1 MIDLSTSYMGLKL
14 KNPIVIGACNIVSD
28 LNDMLKLEE
37 AGAAAIVYKSLFEEQ
52 LQLEAHQ
59 MEEEM
64 SAYEGW
70 DAEHDNMFPD
80 ANHAGPR
87 EHLLR
92 LKKAKQSLGIPL
104 IASINCVN
112 TDKWAEFAVAVAE
125 TGVDALELNF
135 YANII
140 DPEIT
145 GEDIVKEQ
153 LDILQAVRAQIKI
166 PIAVKLSP
174 YYTNTLSVVTRMDK
188 AGADGFVLFNKLF
201 QPDIDLNNEE
211 HHYPYNFSNP
221 NDGRLS
227 LRYAGLLYNQIE
239 ASIISSSGVF
249 SGSDIAKMTL
259 AGADAVQVVSAIY
272 KKGMSHI
279 EHMLQEL
286 TSWMITKEY
295 ETLNDFRGKLSKA
308 KMNDPFAYKR
318 AQYVDILMKSEIFMK
333 YHPKDDEQLY

>member
-1 MIDLSTSYMGLKL
+1 MIDLSTNYMGLKL
-14 KNPIVIGACNIVSD
+14 KNPLVIGACNIVSD
-28 LNDMLKLEE
+28 LNDILKLEE
-37 AGAAAIVYKSLFEEQ
+37 AGAGAIVYKSLFEEQ
-52 LQLEAHQ
+52 LQLESHQ
-59 MEEEM
+59 MDEEM

-70 DAEHDNMFPD
+70 DAEHDSMFPTVD
-80 ANHAGPR
+80 HAGPR
-87 EHLLR
+87 EHLMR
-92 LKKAKQSLGIPL
+92 LKKAKQSLSIPL

-112 TDKWAEFAVAVAE
+112 NEKWAEFAVAVAE

-140 DPEIT
+140 DADRT

-153 LDILQAVRAQIKI
+153 LDTLQAVKEKVSI

-201 QPDIDLNNEE
+201 QPDIDLNSEE
-211 HHYPYNFSNP
+211 HHYPYNFSSP
-221 NDGRLS
+221 NEGRLS
-227 LRYAGLLYNQIE
+227 LRYAGLLYHQIN

-249 SGSDIAKMTL
+249 SGNDIAKMTL

-286 TSWMITKEY
+286 TSWMISKEY
-295 ETLNDFRGKLSKA
+295 KTLDDFRGKLSKA

-318 AQYVDILMKSEIFMK
+318 AQYIDILMKSEIFMK
-333 YHPKDDEQLY
+333 YHPKDDELL

>member
-153 LDILQAVRAQIKI
+153 LEILQAVRAQIKI

-295 ETLNDFRGKLSKA
+295 ETLNDFKGKLSKA